1 MFSLKV
7 TPWGGVVGE
16 AVQSHPVFGR
26 YRARTTE
33 RRVLITTERRVLITT
48 TKVIPDLFRAVA
60 PRTGCAGELA
70 RDRVLNV

>member
-16 AVQSHPVFGR
+16 PMQSCPVFGR

-33 RRVLITTERRVLITT
+33 RTVVITT
-48 TKVIPDLFRAVA
+48 TKLIPDLFRAVA

-70 RDRVLNV
+70 RDSLLNV